1 MLKII
6 ILTMTTTTIIKEIN
20 RLPLSKRMLIIE
32 KTLKS
37 IRATSIKDSMTI
49 AAIKLQDLYKQDKE
63 LTAFTNLDYAE
74 FYEAR

>member
-1 MLKII
+1 
-6 ILTMTTTTIIKEIN
+6 MTTTTIIKEIN

-37 IRATSIKDSMTI
+37 NRATSIKDSLTS
-49 AAIKLQDLYKQDKE
+49 AAINLQDLYKQDKE
-63 LTAFTNLDYAE
+63 LTVFTNLDYAE

>member
-1 MLKII
+1 
-6 ILTMTTTTIIKEIN
+6 MTTTTIIKEIN